1 MNSGAVILLARAV
14 ASVAALSLL
23 LAVTAH
29 ARLGDAVDYENRSI
43 TLVLEQD
50 PPQMDSTRST
60 DAIST
65 RVLGHVMEGLT
76 RYDDRNRLT
85 AGVAERWEIR
95 EDGATFWL
103 REDARWS
110 DGRPVT
116 AHDFVFAWRRVQD
129 PATTSEY
136 AFIMYGIENAEA
148 VNTGELPIEALGVE
162 AVTDYRLEVRFER
175 PIAFFDR
182 LVAFATFLPVREDF
196 VRAQG
201 DRYGSSATTLLYNG
215 PFTISRWSRGARLTL
230 DQNPEYWDRDSIW
243 LERIDFGYITADTRA
258 AFNLF
263 RDDKVAMAALDSE
276 TMHNALRQRWRI
288 RRFDDGVLFY
298 VAFNHRDNRLT
309 RNRNLRRAFDLTFD
323 PHEFVNR
330 IIATPGNRPG
340 VSLFP
345 AWMEG
350 VDGRLRQEV
359 PPEPSQVDLE
369 KAREYLELA
378 RQELGLEQFP
388 PIVLLTGDSP
398 TANRQAEYLQA
409 LWGQTLG
416 LDIRVDVQIFRQR
429 LAKMTSGDYD
439 LVLAGWGPDYN
450 DPMTFGDLFSSWNL
464 NNRGRYASD
473 ELDAW
478 VRRAQDALDPEE
490 RVRAFGEIQR
500 VIQED
505 VVIIPTYERGIIY
518 VSHPRLHGV
527 IRRQISPDPDFSRA
541 WIE

>member
-1 MNSGAVILLARAV
+1 MRAV

-162 AVTDYRLEVRFER
+162 AVTDYRVEVRFER

-215 PFTISRWSRGARLTL
+215 PFAISRWSRGARLTL

-258 AFNLF
+258 ELNLF
-263 RDDKVAMAALDSE
+263 RDGKVAMANLDSE
-276 TMHNALRQRWRI
+276 TMHNALQQRWRI
-288 RRFDDGVLFY
+288 HRFDDGVLFY
-298 VAFNHRDNRLT
+298 VGFNHRPDRLT

-340 VSLFP
+340 ISLFP
-345 AWMEG
+345 AWMQGAE
-350 VDGRLRQEV
+350 GRLREEV
-359 PPEPSQVDLE
+359 PPRPSEVDLE
-369 KAREYLELA
+369 RARHYLELA
-378 RQELGLEQFP
+378 REELGLERFP

-398 TANRQAEYLQA
+398 TANKQAEYLQSM
-409 LWGQTLG
+409 WGQTLG
-416 LDIRVDVQIFRQR
+416 LEIRVDVQIFRQR
-429 LAKMTSGDYD
+429 LAKMTAGDYD

-450 DPMTFGDLFSSWNL
+450 DPLTFGDLFASWNL
-464 NNRGRYASD
+464 NNRGRYAND
-473 ELDAW
+473 ELDHW
-478 VRRAQDALDPEE
+478 VRRAQNELDPHL
-490 RVRAFGEIQR
+490 RAQAFGEIQR
-500 VIQED
+500 IVAED
-505 VVIIPTYERGIIY
+505 VVVIPTYERARLY
-518 VSHPRLHGV
+518 VMHPRLKGV
-527 IRRQISPDPDFSRA
+527 VRRQISPDPDFNRA